1 MTKVSKVG
9 LVNVLTLKLDLSA
22 QSNIPH
28 IWSANKKKSH
38 DIQKWIMCTPK
49 NNINFISIFLKKQTT
64 NNSLT
69 MLQQITFFL
78 NPHPLKSL
86 TLCSASIPVLPFYF
100 GPPLCLP
107 LISCGWTLHSVL
119 PFCLI
124 PVRFILFPA
133 LLSPP
138 NTTVLALNENFSAE
152 IMATEPFMPQRLFP
166 FVYLGTTSKPITQHF
181 TLNCLVHRGVLH
193 ALS

>member
-1 MTKVSKVG
+1 
-9 LVNVLTLKLDLSA
+9 
-22 QSNIPH
+22 
-28 IWSANKKKSH
+28 
-38 DIQKWIMCTPK
+38 MCTPK

-69 MLQQITFFL
+69 MSQQITFFL

-107 LISCGWTLHSVL
+107 LISCCWTLHSVL

-124 PVRFILFPA
+124 SVRFILSPSSTLPSQHHYLSTEWKLFCWNFGYRA
-133 LLSPP
+133 LY
-138 NTTVLALNENFSAE
+138 A
-152 IMATEPFMPQRLFP
+152 
-166 FVYLGTTSKPITQHF
+166 SKIVF
-181 TLNCLVHRGVLH
+181 FCLVRYYF
-193 ALS
+193 